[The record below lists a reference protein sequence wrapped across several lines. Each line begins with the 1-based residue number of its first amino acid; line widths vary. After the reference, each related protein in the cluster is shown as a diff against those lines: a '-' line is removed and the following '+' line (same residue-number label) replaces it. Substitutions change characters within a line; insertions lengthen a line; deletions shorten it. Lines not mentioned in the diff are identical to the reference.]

1 VTATVRRRLRIA
13 LVIVLIAAGG
23 YAAARIKR
31 DFWDFEVIHKAGSR
45 VIAAEPLYRPNDGH
59 YQYKYWPIFAVAMTP
74 FATIPVEVGKVIWYT
89 LTVACLVI
97 FVNQTIRAL
106 PDRRLSVQLLTWAA
120 LLLTGKFI
128 VKELVNGQTNVMLGV
143 LVMLALAAAERG
155 QRVRAGMFVAL
166 AAFAKPYGLMFVPW
180 IAATQGIAGLA
191 GALGMLV
198 AGWMAPALVYGWQ
211 GNLSL
216 LSEWYR
222 TVVQTTPPNLV
233 IAENISF
240 ATMWAK
246 WIGVGPAAA
255 ALATATALVSFGG
268 ALWLWIGRNRVSRP
282 GYLEIGYLLV
292 LIPLISPQGWDY
304 VLVAAM
310 PAYVCLVDRFGRSS
324 RSWQLATA
332 VGFFLT
338 SFTIYDL
345 VGRTLYFA
353 LMSSSAVSVGALLL
367 CGSLLRLRLSGV
379 S

>member
-1 VTATVRRRLRIA
+1 MTTSLRRRLRIA
-13 LVIVLIAAGG
+13 LVVVLIAAAG
-23 YAAARIKR
+23 YTAARIKR

-59 YQYKYWPIFAVAMTP
+59 YQYKYWPIFAMAMTP

-89 LTVACLVI
+89 LTVALLVV
-97 FVNQTIRAL
+97 FVNQTTRAL

-143 LVMLALAAAERG
+143 FVMLALAAAEGGHRI
-155 QRVRAGMFVAL
+155 RAGIFVAL

-180 IAATQGIAGLA
+180 LAATQGVAALA

-211 GNLSL
+211 GNLTL

-222 TVVQTTPPNLV
+222 TVVQTTPPNLI

-246 WIGVGPAAA
+246 WIGVGPTAA
-255 ALATATALVSFGG
+255 ALASATVLVTFCG
-268 ALWLWIGRNRVSRP
+268 ALWLWFSRKSVPRP
-282 GYLEIGYLLV
+282 GYLEIGYLLL

-310 PAYVCLVDRFGRSS
+310 PAYVCLVDRFSGNARG
-324 RSWQLATA
+324 WQLVVA

-353 LMSSSAVSVGALLL
+353 LMSSSAVSVGALVLAA
-367 CGSLLRLRLSGV
+367 SLIRLRRTAAA
-379 S
+379 